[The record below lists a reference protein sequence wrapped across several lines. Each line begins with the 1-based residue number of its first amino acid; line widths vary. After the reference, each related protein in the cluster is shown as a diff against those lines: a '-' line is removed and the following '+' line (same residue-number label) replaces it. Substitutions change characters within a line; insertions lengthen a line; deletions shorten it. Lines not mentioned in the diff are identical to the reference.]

1 MRLLLRIVKQ
11 YQRCTQTRA
20 VCQSNFSTVSDLS
33 GPLRDCS
40 KGETR
45 AWVCGS
51 SPHIVE
57 SVREFV
63 EVQFDFITKEEE
75 QALLKEL
82 EPGLKKKRY
91 EFDHWDDVSGLGC

>member
-1 MRLLLRIVKQ
+1 MRLLLRFVKQ
-11 YQRCTQTRA
+11 SQRSTQIRA
-20 VCQSNFSTVSDLS
+20 ICQSNFSTVSDLS
-33 GPLRDCS
+33 RPLRESS
-40 KGETR
+40 KGETS
-45 AWVCGS
+45 AWICGS

-63 EVQFDFITKEEE
+63 EVQVDFITKEEE

-91 EFDHWDDVSGLGC
+91 EFDHWDDVSGPGR